1 MSNSAMSPGI
11 PLLARFVLLTIL
23 TIAAPRLFAA
33 AAEFQ
38 CAVGNAVTASLGD
51 GVTMRT
57 CLWEKEP
64 NLVVRTGPLE
74 LIKNGI
80 LILKTQTNLEGKL
93 HGGFTSW
100 SDEGVVIVSG
110 TYVEGIKEGPWFK
123 TDKKGNSDTTYYRNG
138 IPVEP

>member
-1 MSNSAMSPGI
+1 MSNSIMSPGI
-11 PLLARFVLLTIL
+11 PLLARCVLLAIL
-23 TIAAPRLFAA
+23 TIAAPRLFAT
-33 AAEFQ
+33 AEFQ
-38 CAVGNAVTASLGD
+38 CPIGNAVSASLGD

-57 CLWEKEP
+57 CLWEKQP

-110 TYVEGIKEGPWFK
+110 TYVEGVKEGRWFE
-123 TDKKGNSDTTYYRNG
+123 TDKNGKSDTIYYRNG

>member
-1 MSNSAMSPGI
+1 MRLEI
-11 PLLARFVLLTIL
+11 PLLVCSVLLAIL
-23 TIAAPRLFAA
+23 IIAAPRLFAA
-33 AAEFQ
+33 ADLQ

-64 NLVVRTGPLE
+64 NLVVRAGPLE
-74 LIKNGI
+74 LDKNGI

-93 HGGFTSW
+93 HGDFTSW

-110 TYVEGIKEGPWFK
+110 SYVEGLKEGPWIE
-123 TDKKGNSDTTYYRNG
+123 TDKNGNSDTIYYRNG
-138 IPVEP
+138 VPVEP

>member
-1 MSNSAMSPGI
+1 MSPEI
-11 PLLARFVLLTIL
+11 PLPGRFVLLAIL

-33 AAEFQ
+33 VEFQ
-38 CAVGNAVTASLGD
+38 CPVGNAVTASLGD

-64 NLVVRTGPLE
+64 NLVVRAGPLE
-74 LIKNGI
+74 LIKNGV

-93 HGGFTSW
+93 HGNFTSW
-100 SDEGVVIVSG
+100 SDEGVVLVSG
-110 TYVEGIKEGPWFK
+110 SYVEGVKEGPWFE
-123 TDKKGNSDTTYYRNG
+123 TDKKGNSDTIYYRNG

>member
-1 MSNSAMSPGI
+1 MSPGI
-11 PLLARFVLLTIL
+11 PLLARFVLLATF
-23 TIAAPRLFAA
+23 TIAAPRLFAST
-33 AAEFQ
+33 EFQ

-100 SDEGVVIVSG
+100 SDEGVVMVSG
-110 TYVEGIKEGPWFK
+110 TYIEGIKEGPWFE
-123 TDKKGNSDTTYYRNG
+123 TDKKGNSDTIYYRNG
-138 IPVEP
+138 FPVEP

>member
-1 MSNSAMSPGI
+1 MSDGAMSPRI
-11 PLLARFVLLTIL
+11 PMLFRFVLLAIL
-23 TIAAPRLFAA
+23 IIAATRLFA

-38 CAVGNAVTASLGD
+38 CAVGNAVTANLGD

-64 NLVVRTGPLE
+64 NLVIRTGPLE

-80 LILKTQTNLEGKL
+80 LILKTQTNLKGKL
-93 HGGFTSW
+93 HGDFTSW
-100 SDEGVVIVSG
+100 SDEGVVMVSG
-110 TYVEGIKEGPWFK
+110 AYVEGLKQGPWFE
-123 TDKKGNSDTTYYRNG
+123 TDNKGNSDTIYYRNG

>member
-1 MSNSAMSPGI
+1 MSNSAKSPGI
-11 PLLARFVLLTIL
+11 PLLDRFVLLAIL
-23 TIAAPRLFAA
+23 AIAAPRLFAT
-33 AAEFQ
+33 AEFH
-38 CAVGNAVTASLGD
+38 CAVGNAISASLGD

-80 LILKTQTNLEGKL
+80 LILKTQTNREGKL

-100 SDEGVVIVSG
+100 SDEGVVMVSG
-110 TYVEGIKEGPWFK
+110 TYVEGIKEGPWFE
-123 TDKKGNSDTTYYRNG
+123 TDKKGNGDTIYYRNG

>member
-1 MSNSAMSPGI
+1 MSNSIMSPGI
-11 PLLARFVLLTIL
+11 PLLARCVLLAIL
-23 TIAAPRLFAA
+23 TIAAPRLFAT
-33 AAEFQ
+33 AEFQ
-38 CAVGNAVTASLGD
+38 CPIGNAVSASLGD
-51 GVTMRT
+51 GVTVRT
-57 CLWEKEP
+57 CLWEKQP

-110 TYVEGIKEGPWFK
+110 TYVEGVKEGRWFE
-123 TDKKGNSDTTYYRNG
+123 TDKNGKSDTIYYRNG

>member
-1 MSNSAMSPGI
+1 MSPGI
-11 PLLARFVLLTIL
+11 PLLARCVLLAIL
-23 TIAAPRLFAA
+23 TIAAPRLFAT
-33 AAEFQ
+33 AEFQ
-38 CAVGNAVTASLGD
+38 CPIGNAVSASLGD
-51 GVTMRT
+51 GVTVRT
-57 CLWEKEP
+57 CLWEKQP

-100 SDEGVVIVSG
+100 SDGGVVIVSG
-110 TYVEGIKEGPWFK
+110 TYVEGVKEGPWFE
-123 TDKKGNSDTTYYRNG
+123 TDKNGDSDMIYYRNG